1 MREGVWIWK
10 GDVQAGGLHHSASHR
25 EPPPQ
30 LQLHS
35 LTVLYSTL
43 THLCRHLHQ
52 VTAAVAI
59 SGSGHRIQCRHTAR
73 AVAWPRR
80 KHGLGGGYGG

>member
-1 MREGVWIWK
+1 MYGKERWREVDCTTAPPIG
-10 GDVQAGGLHHSASHR
+10 S
-25 EPPPQ
+25 PPQ

-43 THLCRHLHQ
+43 THLCRHLNQ

-59 SGSGHRIQCRHTAR
+59 SGSGHRIQCRYTAR

-80 KHGLGGGYGG
+80 KHGLGGG